1 MNTLRPVKGRIE
13 GLLCATANHC
23 GVPLAVES
31 LGAKA
36 KNGVGKSKIGE
47 ICPFQAKASGG
58 GAKIGGKCGG
68 EIRWKSADFFA
79 KVRHPLEVESQPAL
93 MSKPNTHPAPSVA
106 IPESLHRQLEDFRR
120 HLWRVKVFEAFAAGV
135 VGLLVSFLL
144 VYGLDRIWVTPQ
156 LVRLGI
162 LIGGTSMFAVFAPFW
177 LHRWVWR
184 HRREA
189 QLARLIA
196 RRFPGL
202 GDRLLGIIEL
212 QTQHESV
219 DSLSPR
225 LRAAA
230 MEVVAAE
237 AGRRKLDDALPP
249 PRHRRWALALL
260 LLAGGVSAVLTLTPR
275 AGINAF
281 KRWLMPLSDTE
292 RYTFTRLDN
301 PLGYLAVPYGEAFDV
316 SLRLSKDSEQHPDS
330 ATGRYGLQPAVSANL
345 DGKSYHFSFPG
356 QQEPGTVVFHIG
368 DARHALKV
376 EPLQRPSV
384 KAVSA
389 SVTPPAYLAIP
400 EQTVDLSNGVLSAVE
415 GSQVRIKLTT
425 NRALASAT
433 FGPTRALLTADA
445 EAAPGNHTAP
455 PATDSTAVGPPVP
468 PTPPPYTPLEG
479 ALTQSD
485 CDSVT
490 PDFAIGKVPFE
501 IPFAWKDQYGLVGEA
516 GFRLRVDALG
526 DAAPSC
532 YLQGIERQKVML
544 PEETLD
550 FEVLAEDDFGIK
562 LAGIEWSG
570 EFTKPSGDVPAKG
583 EMKLVEGASQQQH
596 LSRPASFSPKAFG
609 IAPQKITLRG
619 FAEDY
624 FPGRG
629 RVYSEPVTIYVL
641 TRDEHA
647 QLLKSQ
653 FDRVITELED
663 LARREEGQ
671 FDETQRLDD
680 LKGEELQKEENRK
693 RLAAQEQAEAETTR
707 RMEELTERTEQLMK
721 DAARNGEI
729 DKATLKKMAESLKS
743 MQELGKQDMPKVEG
757 KLADSQE
764 QSNTPEKTSKD
775 VDKAKDEQAKVV
787 EKMKDAIDKANDANR
802 RMEAGTFINRL
813 KKAATEEDAVAG
825 SLIEAFASLLGA
837 KASEIDPKDAR
848 RLKEASRQQTDTA
861 SDVRWI
867 QEDLGHYFARTEKE
881 PFKQIFDEMRE
892 SKIDMGLEDVRNRL
906 RDIQAYLATEG
917 AKQWGGKLSEW
928 AKKLEGEMKKDQQ
941 GGGGDGGGAN
951 PEDDDFEFML
961 RVMKMIQ
968 SEQDLRARTRALE
981 QFRRS
986 IQPAPKP

>member
-1 MNTLRPVKGRIE
+1 MF
-13 GLLCATANHC
+13 
-23 GVPLAVES
+23 GV
-31 LGAKA
+31 
-36 KNGVGKSKIGE
+36 
-47 ICPFQAKASGG
+47 QA
-58 GAKIGGKCGG
+58 GG

-79 KVRHPLEVESQPAL
+79 MFRRLLEAEPLPVL
-93 MSKPNTHPAPSVA
+93 MTEPTPPPAPSVA
-106 IPESLHRQLEDFRR
+106 IPESLHRQLEAFRR
-120 HLWRVKVFEAFAAGV
+120 HLWRVKVFEAMAAGV

-156 LVRLGI
+156 LVRLAI
-162 LIGGTSMFAVFAPFW
+162 LIGGTSLFAVFAPFW

-202 GDRLLGIIEL
+202 GDRLLGVIEL
-212 QTQHESV
+212 QSQHENA

-237 AGRRKLDDALPP
+237 AGRRSLDEALPP

-260 LLAGGVSAVLTLTPR
+260 VLAGGTTAVLTLTPR

-292 RYTFTRLDN
+292 RYTFTRLEQ

-316 SLRLSKDSEQHPDS
+316 LLRLSKDSEQHPGS
-330 ATGRYGLQPAVSANL
+330 ASGRYGLQPAVSASL
-345 DGKSYHFSFPG
+345 DGDAYHFSFPG
-356 QQEPGTVVFHIG
+356 QQEPGTVMFRIG
-368 DARHALKV
+368 DALHQLKV

-389 SVTPPAYLAIP
+389 GVTPPAYLELP
-400 EQTVDLSNGVLSAVE
+400 EQTVDLSNGVLSAVA
-415 GSQVRIKLTT
+415 GSNVRIKLTT
-425 NRALASAT
+425 NRALATAT
-433 FGPTRALLTADA
+433 YGPTRALLAADA
-445 EAAPGNHTAP
+445 EAAPGKPSATPAADAP
-455 PATDSTAVGPPVP
+455 A
-468 PTPPPYTPLEG
+468 PYTPLEG
-479 ALTQSD
+479 VLTPHD
-485 CDSVT
+485 CDSLT
-490 PDFAIGKVPFE
+490 PDFEVGKVPFE
-501 IPFAWKDQYGLVGEA
+501 IPFAWTDQYGLAGEA

-526 DAAPSC
+526 DSAPAC

-570 EFTKPSGDVPAKG
+570 EFTKPSADAPAKG

-596 LSRPASFSPKAFG
+596 VSRPAAFSPKAFG

-629 RVYSEPVTIYVL
+629 RVYSEPLTIYVL

-653 FDRVITELED
+653 YDRVITELED

-671 FDETQRLDD
+671 LDETQRLDD
-680 LKGEELQKEENRK
+680 LGGEELQKEENRK
-693 RLAAQEQAEAETTR
+693 RLATQEQAEAETTR
-707 RMEELTERTEQLMK
+707 RMEDLTARTEQLMK

-757 KLADSQE
+757 KMADAQE
-764 QSNTPEKTSKD
+764 QSNTPEKTGKD
-775 VDKAKDEQAKVV
+775 VDKAKQEQAKVV
-787 EKMKDAIDKANDANR
+787 EKMKEAIDKANDANR
-802 RMEAGTFINRL
+802 RMEAGTFVNRL
-813 KKAATEEDAVAG
+813 KKAAAEETAVAG
-825 SLIEAFASLLGA
+825 SLIEAFASPIFLGV
-837 KASEIDPKDAR
+837 KPGEVDPKDAR
-848 RLKEASRQQTDTA
+848 RLKEANRQQTDTA
-861 SDVRWI
+861 GDVRWI
-867 QEDLGHYFARTEKE
+867 QEDLGHYFARTEKDT
-881 PFKQIFDEMRE
+881 FKQIFDEMRD
-892 SKIDMGLEDVRNRL
+892 SKIDIGLEDVRNRL
-906 RDIQAYLATEG
+906 RDNQSYIATEG
-917 AKQWGGKLSEW
+917 ASDWAAKLTEW

-941 GGGGDGGGAN
+941 GGGGDGGGAS

-968 SEQDLRARTRALE
+968 TQQDLRARTRALE

-986 IQPAPKP
+986 LQPAPKP

>member
-1 MNTLRPVKGRIE
+1 MPE
-13 GLLCATANHC
+13 
-23 GVPLAVES
+23 
-31 LGAKA
+31 
-36 KNGVGKSKIGE
+36 
-47 ICPFQAKASGG
+47 
-58 GAKIGGKCGG
+58 
-68 EIRWKSADFFA
+68 
-79 KVRHPLEVESQPAL
+79 
-93 MSKPNTHPAPSVA
+93 PNTQSAPPVA

-144 VYGLDRIWVTPQ
+144 VYGLDRLWVTPG

-162 LIGGTSMFAVFAPFW
+162 LIGGTSLFALFAPFW
-177 LHRWVWR
+177 LYRWVWR

-202 GDRLLGIIEL
+202 GDRLLGVIEL
-212 QTQHESV
+212 QSQREDA

-237 AGRRKLDDALPP
+237 AGRRSLDDALPP

-260 LLAGGVSAVLTLTPR
+260 LLTGGVAAVLTLTPR
-275 AGINAF
+275 AGMNAF

-292 RYTFTRLDN
+292 RYTFTLLEK

-316 SLRLSKDSEQHPDS
+316 SIRLAKDSEQRPAS
-330 ATGRYGLQPAVSANL
+330 ASGRYGLQPPVHANL
-345 DGKSYHFSFPG
+345 DGNSYHFSFPG
-356 QQEPGTVVFHIG
+356 QQDPGTVVFRIG
-368 DARHALKV
+368 DARHSLKV

-400 EQTVDLSNGVLSAVE
+400 EQSVDLSNGVLSAVD
-415 GSQVRIKLTT
+415 GSRVRIKLTT
-425 NRALASAT
+425 NRPLASAT
-433 FGPTRALLTADA
+433 FGPTRALLAADTDA
-445 EAAPGNHTAP
+445 AAGKPTAAPGDPA
-455 PATDSTAVGPPVP
+455 PATPAPATPAPATPAP
-468 PTPPPYTPLEG
+468 ATPTPPPYTPLTG
-479 ALTQSD
+479 DLTPRD

-490 PDFAIGKVPFE
+490 PDFEIGKVAFE
-501 IPFAWKDQYGLVGEA
+501 IPFAWTDRYGLAGEA
-516 GFRLRVDALG
+516 GFRLRVDALT
-526 DAAPSC
+526 DAAPAC

-570 EFTKPSGDVPAKG
+570 EFTKPSADAPAKG

-596 LSRPASFSPKAFG
+596 VSRPAAFSPKAFG

-624 FPGRG
+624 FPGRA
-629 RVYSEPVTIYVL
+629 RVFSEPLTIYVL

-647 QLLKSQ
+647 QLLKTQ
-653 FDRVITELED
+653 YDRVITELED

-671 FDETQRLDD
+671 LDETQRLDD
-680 LKGEELQKEENRK
+680 LSGENLQKEENRK
-693 RLAAQEQAEAETTR
+693 RLAAQQQAEAETNR
-707 RMEELTERTEQLMK
+707 RMEELTARTEQLMK

-729 DKATLKKMAESLKS
+729 DKSTLKKMAESLKS
-743 MQELGKQDMPKVEG
+743 MQELSKQDMPKVQG
-757 KLADSQE
+757 KMADAQE

-775 VDKAKDEQAKVV
+775 VDKAKDEQTKVV
-787 EKMKDAIDKANDANR
+787 EKMNDAIDKANDANR
-802 RMEAGTFINRL
+802 RMEAGTFVNRL

-825 SLIEAFASLLGA
+825 SLIEAFASLLGTR
-837 KASEIDPKDAR
+837 ASDIDPKDAR
-848 RLKEASRQQTDTA
+848 RLKEANRQQTDTA
-861 SDVRWI
+861 GDVRWL

-881 PFKQIFDEMRE
+881 AFKQIFDEMRE

-906 RDIQAYLATEG
+906 RDNHAYLATEG
-917 AKQWGGKLSEW
+917 AKQWAGKLNDW

-941 GGGGDGGGAN
+941 GGGGGGGADS

-968 SEQDLRARTRALE
+968 QQQDLRARTRALE
-981 QFRRS
+981 QFHRS
-986 IQPAPKP
+986 LPPAPKPAATTTTP

>member
-1 MNTLRPVKGRIE
+1 MERP
-13 GLLCATANHC
+13 
-23 GVPLAVES
+23 S
-31 LGAKA
+31 AKA
-36 KNGVGKSKIGE
+36 KNGVGNSKSVKFGRFKQRRLTVALKRAE
-47 ICPFQAKASGG
+47 
-58 GAKIGGKCGG
+58 KCAG
-68 EIRWKSADFFA
+68 EIRWKSAVFFA
-79 KVRHPLEVESQPAL
+79 KVPHPLEVAPHPAP

-120 HLWRVKVFEAFAAGV
+120 HLWRVKAFEAFAAGV

-202 GDRLLGIIEL
+202 GDRLLGVIEL

-260 LLAGGVSAVLTLTPR
+260 LLAGGVTAVLTLTPR

-292 RYTFTRLDN
+292 RYTFTRLEN

-316 SLRLSKDSEQHPDS
+316 SLRLSKDSEQHPAS

-345 DGKSYHFSFPG
+345 DGTSYHFAFPG
-356 QQEPGTVVFHIG
+356 QQDPGTVVFRIG
-368 DARHALKV
+368 DALHSLKV

-415 GSQVRIKLTT
+415 GSHVRIKLTT

-433 FGPTRALLTADA
+433 FGPTRALLAADA
-445 EAAPGNHTAP
+445 EATPGNPPAP
-455 PATDSTAVGPPVP
+455 PAAGSTAAVP
-468 PTPPPYTPLEG
+468 PAAVPYTPLEG
-479 ALTQSD
+479 LLTPGD

-490 PDFAIGKVPFE
+490 PDFAIGKVAFE
-501 IPFAWKDQYGLVGEA
+501 IPFAWKDQYGLAGEA

-570 EFTKPSGDVPAKG
+570 EFTKPSGDAPAKG

-596 LSRPASFSPKAFG
+596 VSRPAAFSPKAFG
-609 IAPQKITLRG
+609 IVPQKITLRG

-641 TRDEHA
+641 TRDEHE

-653 FDRVITELED
+653 FDRVITEFED

-671 FDETQRLDD
+671 FDETQRLDE
-680 LKGEELQKEENRK
+680 LKGDELQKEENRK
-693 RLAAQEQAEAETTR
+693 RLAAQELAETETTR
-707 RMEELTERTEQLMK
+707 RMEELTARTEQLMK

-757 KLADSQE
+757 KLADAQE

-802 RMEAGTFINRL
+802 RMEAGTFVNRL
-813 KKAATEEDAVAG
+813 KKAASEEEAVAG
-825 SLIEAFASLLGA
+825 SLIETFFPSLLGA

-848 RLKEASRQQTDTA
+848 CLKEASRQQTDTA
-861 SDVRWI
+861 GDVRWI

-881 PFKQIFDEMRE
+881 AFKQIFEEMRE

-906 RDIQAYLATEG
+906 RDTQACLATEG
-917 AKQWGGKLSEW
+917 AKQWGGKLSDW

-941 GGGGDGGGAN
+941 GGGGEGGGAD

-968 SEQDLRARTRALE
+968 TEQDLRARTRALE

-986 IQPAPKP
+986 FQPKPKP

>member
-1 MNTLRPVKGRIE
+1 MSDPVTP
-13 GLLCATANHC
+13 TA
-23 GVPLAVES
+23 P
-31 LGAKA
+31 
-36 KNGVGKSKIGE
+36 
-47 ICPFQAKASGG
+47 
-58 GAKIGGKCGG
+58 
-68 EIRWKSADFFA
+68 
-79 KVRHPLEVESQPAL
+79 
-93 MSKPNTHPAPSVA
+93 TVA
-106 IPESLHRQLEDFRR
+106 IPESLHRQLEEFRR

-162 LIGGTSMFAVFAPFW
+162 LICGTSLFAVFAPFW

-202 GDRLLGIIEL
+202 GDRLLGVIEL
-212 QTQHESV
+212 QDQHESA

-237 AGRRKLDDALPP
+237 TGRRKLDEALPP

-260 LLAGGVSAVLTLTPR
+260 VLAGGAAAVLTLTPR
-275 AGINAF
+275 AGINAL

-292 RYTFTRLDN
+292 RYTFTRLEN
-301 PLGYLAVPYGEAFDV
+301 PLAYLAVPYGEAFDV
-316 SLRLSKDSEQHPDS
+316 GLRLSKDSEQRPAS
-330 ATGRYGLQPAVSANL
+330 ATGRYGLQPGVSANL
-345 DGKSYHFSFPG
+345 QGNEYHFSFPG
-356 QQEPGTVVFHIG
+356 QQDPGTVVFRIG
-368 DARHALKV
+368 DALHGLKV
-376 EPLQRPSV
+376 EPIQRPSV
-384 KAVSA
+384 KAVA
-389 SVTPPAYLAIP
+389 AHVTPPAYLNIP
-400 EQTVDLSNGVLSAVE
+400 DQTVDLSNGVLSAVA
-415 GSQVRIKLTT
+415 GSRVRIKLTT
-425 NRALASAT
+425 NRALASAS
-433 FGPTRALLTADA
+433 FGPTRALLAADA
-445 EAAPGNHTAP
+445 EVAPADHPAA
-455 PATDSTAVGPPVP
+455 
-468 PTPPPYTPLEG
+468 PPPYSPLEG
-479 ALTQSD
+479 TLTSQG
-485 CDSVT
+485 CDSST
-490 PDFAIGKVPFE
+490 PDFEVGKVAFE
-501 IPFAWKDQYGLVGEA
+501 IPFAWKDQYGIAGEA
-516 GFRLRVDALG
+516 GFRLRVDALA
-526 DAAPSC
+526 DAAPAC

-570 EFTKPSGDVPAKG
+570 EFTKPSGDTPAKG
-583 EMKLVEGASQQQH
+583 EMKLVEAASQQQR
-596 LSRPASFSPKAFG
+596 LSRPAAFSPKAFG
-609 IAPQKITLRG
+609 ITPQKITLRG

-653 FDRVITELED
+653 FDRVIAELED

-671 FDETQRLDD
+671 LDETQRLDD
-680 LKGEELQKEENRK
+680 LKGEELQNEENRK
-693 RLAAQEQAEAETTR
+693 RLAAQEQAEAENTR
-707 RMEELTERTEQLMK
+707 RMEDLTKRTEQLMK

-729 DKATLKKMAESLKS
+729 DKSTLQKMAESLKS
-743 MQELGKQDMPKVEG
+743 MQELGNQDMPKVQA
-757 KLADSQE
+757 KMADSQE

-775 VDKAKDEQAKVV
+775 VDQAKDAQAEVV
-787 EKMKDAIDKANDANR
+787 DKMKEAIDKANDANR
-802 RMEAGTFINRL
+802 RMEAGTFVNRL

-825 SLIEAFASLLGA
+825 SLIEGFAGLLGA
-837 KASEIDPKDAR
+837 RPSDVDPKDAR
-848 RLKEASRQQTDTA
+848 RLKEANRQQTDTA
-861 SDVRWI
+861 ADVRWI

-881 PFKQIFDEMRE
+881 AFKQIFDEMRE
-892 SKIDMGLEDVRNRL
+892 SKIDIGLEDVRTRL
-906 RDIQAYLATEG
+906 RDNHAYVATEG

-928 AKKLEGEMKKDQQ
+928 AKKLEGEMKKDGQ

-951 PEDDDFEFML
+951 PEDEDFEFML

-968 SEQDLRARTRALE
+968 QQQDLRARTRALE

-986 IQPAPKP
+986 TQPAANPISAPPR